1 LLLLPNLSLLCRC
14 CCCCCPAG
22 NPDALWLL
30 GGLLPVQPARVAKTL
45 QAHREAAHRQ
55 VSEEAVES
63 CYTLHVLRI
72 TL

>member
-1 LLLLPNLSLLCRC
+1 MDLLFCFLFFAHAHAAAVACRC
-14 CCCCCPAG
+14 LAG

-55 VSEEAVES
+55 V
-63 CYTLHVLRI
+63 TLACSFLLRSACG
-72 TL
+72 L